1 MVMNYIRAHDK
12 FMQDT
17 PKKTSVDAKKTTK
30 PLLRHCSG
38 EKHKMTGRVKY
49 RRRLRPVSTMTY
61 ILGSY
66 QSNGVVLVAFG
77 LTCPASYML
86 NECPDRDIK
95 MKYKQDRACAV
106 PECKG
111 NPSFGPVLPNHTLTF
126 KEAYFCIEC
135 KELLVRELIERVL
148 AKNIPLDML
157 NN

>member
-1 MVMNYIRAHDK
+1 
-12 FMQDT
+12 
-17 PKKTSVDAKKTTK
+17 
-30 PLLRHCSG
+30 
-38 EKHKMTGRVKY
+38 
-49 RRRLRPVSTMTY
+49 
-61 ILGSY
+61 
-66 QSNGVVLVAFG
+66 
-77 LTCPASYML
+77 ML

-95 MKYKQDRACAV
+95 MKHKQERACAV

-111 NPSFGPVLPNHTLTF
+111 NPSFGPVLMPNHSLTF